1 MAKSLP
7 IIFAKSLAKGGR
19 KSKKKIVH
27 IPLIEIPKNTKQNL
41 LLIHLFRYCREKVN
55 FSVSSLQS
63 FKC

>member
-41 LLIHLFRYCREKVN
+41 LLIYLFRYCREKVN